1 MHYNA
6 RVYAFPTS
14 NCFWEVFSRT
24 VLVSFIE
31 NIKNKNT
38 PPFPN
43 KFFVFFVFKN
53 KKQFLKILTKPA
65 LIFYQFLDKFDVQ
78 NIFAFFVRGIVEIL
92 LYEILNNIKK
102 SLKSQSRSFSI
113 FSCMYSSLNDSDLI
127 NIKVVVDP

>member
-1 MHYNA
+1 MPEVLQYIL
-6 RVYAFPTS
+6 
-14 NCFWEVFSRT
+14 CIWEVFSKT

-53 KKQFLKILTKPA
+53 KKQFLKILTKRA
-65 LIFYQFLDKFDVQ
+65 LIFHQFLDKFDMQ

>member
-1 MHYNA
+1 MPEVLQYIL
-6 RVYAFPTS
+6 
-14 NCFWEVFSRT
+14 CIWEVFSRT

-53 KKQFLKILTKPA
+53 KKQFLKILTKRA
-65 LIFYQFLDKFDVQ
+65 LIFHQFLDKFGMQ